1 MLPTIH
7 PTALPPSPSALLPVS
22 YRLSNTRLAFFL
34 REDGP
39 LPTWNSSM
47 PLLQRSEPFVVFQTK
62 DLPILNVTLG
72 PFASGQVLPK
82 ELLQPSSILEVP
94 DRLTVNWKMRA
105 YIIRTR
111 VPTTQPVVQVLFY
124 VAGRDWDDFGVTERL
139 PCVRLHVFREMR
151 ELKSSC
157 RLRGS
162 LATCLA
168 QAELPQSWFGLP
180 AAPLGRRKASPDA
193 ADLNGESQQ
202 IELFYTLHAPD
213 SSGNCQNEVGSR
225 RGGEA
230 PTQHPL
236 LRIGSV
242 SLYEPIQ
249 VQQIQE
255 QHLDTNIFI
264 RLPDRPLRPGEILS
278 ILLYLQP
285 NSTVEHFT
293 LR

>member
-1 MLPTIH
+1 
-7 PTALPPSPSALLPVS
+7 
-22 YRLSNTRLAFFL
+22 
-34 REDGP
+34 
-39 LPTWNSSM
+39 M

-111 VPTTQPVVQVLFY
+111 VPVTQPVVQVLFY

-193 ADLNGESQQ
+193 GDLNGESQQ

-213 SSGNCQNEVGSR
+213 SSGSCQNEVGSR

-242 SLYEPIQ
+242 SLYQPVQ

-255 QHLDTNIFI
+255 QNLDTNIFI
-264 RLPDRPLRPGEILS
+264 RLPNQLLRPGEILS
-278 ILLYLQP
+278 ILLYLQS

>member
-7 PTALPPSPSALLPVS
+7 PTALPPPPSAILPVI

-34 REDGP
+34 REEGP

-62 DLPILNVTLG
+62 ELPVLNVTLG

-94 DRLTVNWKMRA
+94 DRLTVNWKIRA
-105 YIIRTR
+105 YIIRTK
-111 VPTTQPVVQVLFY
+111 VPATQPFVQVLFY

-139 PCVRLHVFREMR
+139 PCVRLHVFQEMR
-151 ELKSSC
+151 ERKTSC

-168 QAELPQSWFGLP
+168 QAELPQSWFGWT
-180 AAPLGRRKASPDA
+180 AAPMGRRKSTPDG

-202 IELFYTLHAPD
+202 IELFYTLHTPD
-213 SSGNCQNEVGSR
+213 STGSCQNDISTR
-225 RGGEA
+225 RGGEG

-242 SLYEPIQ
+242 SLYQPVQ
-249 VQQIQE
+249 VEQMQE
-255 QHLDTNIFI
+255 QHLDTNVFI

-278 ILLYLQP
+278 IQLYIQP
-285 NSTVEHFT
+285 NATVEHFT
-293 LR
+293 VR